1 MYTHGRINLKV
12 VKDMS
17 IQADLQKIRKEKLA
31 PCYLILGTE
40 KYLQDQV
47 RA

>member
-1 MYTHGRINLKV
+1 
-12 VKDMS
+12 MS

-47 RA
+47 RAEIQKKFKSIVKMT